1 MPRRLKL
8 ALFIIFAITG
18 FSALTLQVVWQRVI
32 SMHAGVDLFSITTV
46 VSSFLAGLGIGNLLG
61 GYVADR
67 LEARGS
73 LFAFAGSNALIGGFA
88 WISIWLFYDVYR
100 LLVPYLR
107 GTAAAFAFHFL
118 LLLVPTTLMGLSLP
132 LISRGV
138 VRAVREIGPIV
149 GRLYGVNTIGAAAGA
164 GVSGWWMIGSLGFP
178 ATIRIAAALNLLAAA
193 LLLMLLPGMRG
204 RTVEV
209 LPRMDS
215 ETRKASGRVW
225 PWLVIYGLT
234 GAVALGL
241 EVVFFRIIDA
251 VMRSNSYSFAHVL
264 SLYLLLF
271 GAGSAAASVI
281 VRRVK
286 EPARWF
292 LWLQWGVGLTA
303 IAGVVLL
310 VRLPRMLDLEGF
322 VRRYFLTD
330 GMATGFTLGSRSFLL
345 FANVTA
351 PLLVMAAPI
360 FLAGASFP
368 FIQAHVARNLT
379 TLGRRTGTLLFSNI
393 AGNVAGTLITGFLLL
408 DRLGTINSLQILAGL
423 LLIPGAAAGVLAT
436 ARWRRP
442 ILSIGSAAVFL
453 LGLFMLPNNH
463 GLWSFIHSAPPG
475 AMALAEDRACVNAL
489 VDRGGFSALHVN
501 GASQNNYP
509 YDDFH
514 LLIGLMPSLM
524 HPQPST
530 AMAVG
535 LGIGGT
541 AYGMAQDP
549 RMRQVDIV
557 EICSGQFRLARELA
571 EQSPET
577 ERMLSDPRVRLSSG
591 DGRKFLLA
599 TNESFDVVTVDALRP
614 QAAHSG
620 NIYSVEFY
628 ELVRFRLRPGGLF
641 AQWIPSERVTNSAK
655 QVFPFVLAFSVPYYF
670 NSNFLVASDK
680 PLEFNRESL
689 LLRLDGMANNGS
701 FLPQQAESLKEW
713 LAVTQPT
720 LLSDG
725 NPRTTP
731 PENQVNR
738 DLFPRDEYFLNNR

>member
-1 MPRRLKL
+1 MPRRFRL

-164 GVSGWWMIGSLGFP
+164 GVSGWWMIGSFGFP

-193 LLLMLLPGMRG
+193 LLLTLLPAMGG
-204 RTVEV
+204 RTVDV

-215 ETRKASGRVW
+215 EKRTGSVRVW

-264 SLYLLLF
+264 TLYLLLF
-271 GAGSAAASVI
+271 GAGSAAASVV
-281 VRRVK
+281 VRRVR

-310 VRLPRMLDLEGF
+310 VRIPRMLGIEDL
-322 VRRYFLTD
+322 VHRYFLSD
-330 GMATGFTLGSRSFLL
+330 GMATGFSIERRSFLL

-408 DRLGTINSLQILAGL
+408 DRLGTINSLQILTGL
-423 LLIPGAAAGVLAT
+423 LLIAGAAAGALAT
-436 ARWRRP
+436 ARWRRA
-442 ILSIGSAAVFL
+442 ILSTGSAAVFL
-453 LGLFMLPNNH
+453 LVLLMLPNNH

-489 VDRGGFSALHVN
+489 VDRGNFSALHVN

-514 LLIGLMPSLM
+514 LLVGLMPSLM

-541 AYGMAQDP
+541 AYGIAQDP
-549 RMRQVDIV
+549 RIGQVDVV
-557 EICSGQFRLARELA
+557 EICSGQFRLARQLA
-571 EQSPET
+571 EESPET
-577 ERMLSDPRVRLSSG
+577 GRMLSDQRVRLSSG

-599 TNESFDVVTVDALRP
+599 TNEFFDVVAVDALRP

-628 ELVRFRLRPGGLF
+628 ELVRLRMRPGGLF
-641 AQWIPSERVTNSAK
+641 AQWIPSERVINSAK
-655 QVFPFVLAFSVPYYF
+655 QVFPYVFAFSVPYYF
-670 NSNFLVASDK
+670 NSKFLVASDE
-680 PLEFNRESL
+680 PLAFNRESL
-689 LLRLDGMANNGS
+689 LLTFDGVARTGS
-701 FLPQQAESLKEW
+701 FLPQQAESLRKW
-713 LAVTQPT
+713 LEGTQPE

-725 NPRTTP
+725 NPGTTS
-731 PENQVNR
+731 PEDQLNR